1 MSAVVEKEKSSLE
14 FNFSNRD
21 FERLRKLVYQHT
33 GISLSEEKQQL
44 TYGRFAKR
52 LRALKISDFSDYIDL
67 IDRGD
72 ESEMDHF
79 VSAITTNFTSF
90 FRESHHFEFLVE
102 EIKRISQYS
111 RRIRIWSA
119 GCSSGEEPHSI
130 AISILNAIPESAD
143 WDLKI
148 LATDLDKKMV
158 EKASSGIYDQEKI
171 SGLPVEITR
180 KWFKKG
186 RGENAGK
193 VQVATAARS
202 MITFKYLNLLHDW
215 PVKGPFD
222 IIFCRNV
229 VIYFDKVVQKE
240 LFSKFNT
247 KQLKNGKLIIG
258 HSENLANVSSDYKLI
273 GRTIYEKL

>member
-1 MSAVVEKEKSSLE
+1 MALENEKSNLE
-14 FNFSNRD
+14 FNFSKRD
-21 FERLRKLVYQHT
+21 FERLRKLVYEHT
-33 GISLSEEKQQL
+33 GINLSEEKQQL

-67 IDRGD
+67 IDNGD
-72 ESEMDHF
+72 EDEMDHF

-90 FRESHHFEFLVE
+90 FRESHHFDFLAQEVQ
-102 EIKRISQYS
+102 RIGMKS

-119 GCSSGEEPHSI
+119 GCSSGEEPYSI
-130 AISILNAIPESAD
+130 AISILNAIPDAIN

-158 EKASSGIYDQEKI
+158 EKASAGIYDAERI
-171 SGLPVEITR
+171 SGLPEQI
-180 KWFKKG
+180 KKGWFRKG
-186 RGENAGK
+186 RGDNAGK
-193 VQVATAARS
+193 VQVAKEARS
-202 MITFKYLNLLHDW
+202 LITFKDLNLLHDW

-229 VIYFDKVVQKE
+229 VIYFDKGVQRT
-240 LFSKFNT
+240 LFSKFSA
-247 KQLKNGKLIIG
+247 KQRSGGKLIIG
-258 HSENLANVSSDYKLI
+258 HSENLANVSNDYKLI